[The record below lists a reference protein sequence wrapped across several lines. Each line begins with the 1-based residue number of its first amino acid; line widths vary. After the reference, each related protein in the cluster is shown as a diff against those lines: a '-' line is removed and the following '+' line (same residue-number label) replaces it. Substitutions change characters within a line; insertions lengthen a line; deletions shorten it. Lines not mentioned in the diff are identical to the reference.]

1 MSQDVVT
8 HDYIY
13 RVEEHLKGC
22 LSKLTDWCVAEIQQ
36 QHKRA
41 DEQQMTLEQLQK
53 RAGDQEKIM
62 EALFKRIVEQE
73 QKSPEQ
79 DEIECKEA
87 IQRLVQRLAS
97 LEQILVEAASS
108 GLKNGASSSATPPSV
123 SEQPT
128 VEPCEKTDSES
139 GSVSGAE
146 TLIAGIAVVTPRD
159 P

>member
-1 MSQDVVT
+1 M
-8 HDYIY
+8 
-13 RVEEHLKGC
+13 EEHLKGC

-79 DEIECKEA
+79 DETECKDV
-87 IQRLVQRLAS
+87 IKRLDQRLAS
-97 LEQILVEAASS
+97 LELILAEAVSS
-108 GLKNGASSSATPPSV
+108 GVKAGTSGSATPQSV
-123 SEQPT
+123 PEQLQ
-128 VEPCEKTDSES
+128 VD
-139 GSVSGAE
+139 
-146 TLIAGIAVVTPRD
+146 LY
-159 P
+159 